1 MLVRESAIC
10 EVNGIEIGVVGTKG
24 FVGGFSGS
32 SLPDFGERQLRDVY
46 AETTEE
52 ARAIGRGLRRITH
65 CALRVVLLHYSP
77 IEDTLAG
84 EPPGIHAFLGSSR
97 LANPIQ
103 EYRPDVVLHGHA
115 HAGSF
120 QGRIGDVP
128 VYNVAVHVT
137 KSDFY
142 VFDLEVVTRG
152 HTEVEVEGLA
162 GT

>member
-1 MLVRESAIC
+1 
-10 EVNGIEIGVVGTKG
+10 
-24 FVGGFSGS
+24 
-32 SLPDFGERQLRDVY
+32 VY
-46 AETTEE
+46 EETTEE
-52 ARAIGRGLRRITH
+52 ARAIGRGLRKVSH
-65 CALRVVLLHYSP
+65 CSLRVVLLHYSP
-77 IEDTLAG
+77 IVDTLDG
-84 EPPGIHAFLGSSR
+84 EPPGIHVFLGSSR

-137 KSDFY
+137 GRDFY

-152 HTEVEVEGLA
+152 HTEVEVEGIA